1 MSTLAFAGSTYLVL
15 ALATGGAAIL
25 HALRAPRRRG
35 ESLDAFDRMLLVLT
49 GVTVGALWIVFAP
62 VYLAGWSRE
71 RLPKHVAALR
81 ARLRRPRRAAA
92 EEALPPAA
100 PAGGPTRASR

>member
-1 MSTLAFAGSTYLVL
+1 MSNLVLAGSAYLVL
-15 ALATGGAAIL
+15 ALATGGAAIF

-49 GVTVGALWIVFAP
+49 GVTVGALWILFAP

-71 RLPKHVAALR
+71 RLPKHVATLR
-81 ARLRRPRRAAA
+81 ARLRRPRPAAA
-92 EEALPPAA
+92 EEALHPAA
-100 PAGGPTRASR
+100 PAGGPTGASR